1 MFRARATRWFEVLC
15 PRAESMRTIAELART
30 GSLELELRA
39 ASPGEQPLAEVA
51 DGLRTY
57 QQLAGRYRRYW
68 ERGRLRHGPLVEGP
82 VVVMERALARI
93 RAWRAEADPLIDELQ
108 ACEEELTRLKWLQ
121 QIIGKLKDSDLDF
134 GLVARSGPVLGSFC
148 TILPADTSL
157 ELPSWALPRR
167 IPWDDEHCWMIVGPA
182 QRLSEAKSRVQALKG
197 RIIERPP
204 WLKGDAADSLARIGA
219 RRSFLSTRS
228 VHLYAELDTLLE
240 EYQLDAVLGE
250 VLWLEWFSQRVGALE
265 RASEHLVWIT
275 GWTDDLSGE
284 RLSAALDR
292 AQTRALL
299 RFAPPPVGARA
310 PRVLDNPLWVRPF
323 ELFARALGVPG
334 DDETDPT
341 PLLVVVVPLL
351 FGYMFGDV
359 GQGLV
364 LVALGLWLL
373 PRFEAARLLLLCGLS
388 ATLFGLLFGSLF
400 GIEHL
405 LPALWLHPLAEPLI
419 VLATPLV
426 FAVGLLSVGQLLAGV
441 GALWRGQLREWLLVD
456 LGFLVMYLGL
466 VLMLALPAVPLGWL
480 PLLGLVWYLLGSFVV
495 ARSLLGGLSAL
506 GHLAENA
513 LQLLT
518 NTLSFARVGA
528 FALAH
533 AALSAAIVTMAAS
546 APLWAALPI
555 LLLGNLVIIL
565 LEGLVVGIQTTRL
578 VLFEFFN
585 RFLRGTGRVFNPL
598 PPPPVTVT
606 GSPAG

>member
-15 PRAESMRTIAELART
+15 PRSESMRTIAELART
-30 GSLELELRA
+30 GSLELELRTT
-39 ASPGEQPLAEVA
+39 SPGEQPLAEIA
-51 DGLRTY
+51 NGLRTY
-57 QQLAGRYRRYW
+57 QRLAGRYMRYW
-68 ERGRLRHGPLVEGP
+68 QRGRLRHGPLIEGP
-82 VVVMERALARI
+82 VVVMDRALARI
-93 RAWRAEADPLIDELQ
+93 RTWRVEADPLIDELQ

-121 QIIGKLKDSDLDF
+121 QIIGKLQDSELDF
-134 GLVARSGPVLGSFC
+134 GLIARSGPVLGSFC
-148 TILPADTSL
+148 TILPAEATLD
-157 ELPSWALPRR
+157 LPTWALPRR
-167 IPWDDEHCWMIVGPA
+167 IPWDNEHCWMIVGPA
-182 QRLSEAKSRVQALKG
+182 QRLAEAKSRVQALKG
-197 RIIERPP
+197 RIIERPA
-204 WLKGDAADSLARIGA
+204 WLKGDAADSLARIAA
-219 RRSFLSTRS
+219 RRRFLSTRS

-250 VLWLEWFSQRVGALE
+250 VLWLEWFSQRVGGLE

-284 RLSAALDR
+284 RLSQALDR

-299 RFAPPPVGARA
+299 RFSPPPAGARV
-310 PRVLDNPLWVRPF
+310 PRVLVNPLWLRPF

-341 PLLVVVVPLL
+341 PVLVVVVPLL

-364 LVALGLWLL
+364 LMALGFWLM
-373 PRFEAARLLLLCGLS
+373 PRFEAARLLVLCGLS
-388 ATLFGLLFGSLF
+388 ATLFGFLFGSLF
-400 GIEHL
+400 GVEHL
-405 LPALWLHPLAEPLI
+405 IPALWLHPLTEPLA

-426 FAVGLLSVGQLLAGV
+426 FAVGLLSLGQLLAGV

-466 VLMLALPAVPLGWL
+466 VLMLMLPAARLGWV
-480 PLLGLVWYLLGSFVV
+480 PLLGLGWYLLGSFVV
-495 ARSLLGGLSAL
+495 ACSLLGGLSAL
-506 GHLAENA
+506 GHLAENG

-533 AALSAAIVTMAAS
+533 AALSVAIVTMAAS

-555 LLLGNLVIIL
+555 LVLGNLVIIL
-565 LEGLVVGIQTTRL
+565 LEGLVVAIQTTRL